1 MFLHLLKYELLT
13 GLRNRQA
20 MFWML
25 AFPIILGTF
34 FNIAFSGLYSDELF
48 KEIPVAVCTEQENA
62 TFSEVMDSLSEGG
75 YALFAPEYLAENKAM
90 KKLEN
95 GDFDGG
101 FSGWGHSPFGKE
113 REHRR
118 FDNTLVP
125 R

>member
-34 FNIAFSGLYSDELF
+34 FNIAFSGLYESDELF

-62 TFSEVMDSLSEGG
+62 TFS
-75 YALFAPEYLAENKAM
+75 
-90 KKLEN
+90 
-95 GDFDGG
+95 
-101 FSGWGHSPFGKE
+101 
-113 REHRR
+113 
-118 FDNTLVP
+118 
-125 R
+125 